1 MHELVQTDPSATA
14 KSRRAS
20 LVQCRYLIDK
30 GIAAL
35 IPTGNQSR
43 TIRVPPIKN
52 VAPRE
57 SCPTAHEERRR
68 KQPHSDETRNQF
80 GTSTPLRMPP
90 RCPVNAT
97 TRTAMKTSAQYP
109 AVRLLLSARFWRA
122 RHHASVQ
129 IKIPPE
135 VPKTKCKRRFP
146 RSLWP
151 SSCSCH
157 ASTPVM
163 TAASAVIAAPI
174 RL

>member
-1 MHELVQTDPSATA
+1 MHELVQTDPYATA
-14 KSRRAS
+14 KSRRTG

-35 IPTGNQSR
+35 IPAEDQSR
-43 TIRVPPIKN
+43 TIRAPPIKN

-97 TRTAMKTSAQYP
+97 TRTAMKASAQYP
-109 AVRLLLSARFWRA
+109 AVRLLLSGRFWRA

-129 IKIPPE
+129 IKSAAE
-135 VPKTKCKRRFP
+135 VPKPKCKRRFP

-151 SSCSCH
+151 SSCSCY
-157 ASTPVM
+157 ASTPVI
-163 TAASAVIAAPI
+163 TATSAVIAAPI